1 MKKKKKKKRITLNT
15 ILVIYFLKDIAL
27 ITDMINELVKEF
39 IDVLASDEKVSTPP
53 PLEGVEEEVKKE
65 QKSKS

>member
-1 MKKKKKKKRITLNT
+1 MKKKKTKRITLNT

>member
-1 MKKKKKKKRITLNT
+1 M
-15 ILVIYFLKDIAL
+15 IYFLKDIAL

>member
-1 MKKKKKKKRITLNT
+1 M
-15 ILVIYFLKDIAL
+15 IYFLKDIAL
-27 ITDMINELVKEF
+27 ITDMINELVEEF

-53 PLEGVEEEVKKE
+53 PLEGVKEEVKKE